1 MWTLWN
7 IYSCGSCG
15 GNYGSLFNPIKYAA
29 GGTFG
34 TIGQYTEKLSFGTL
48 DCEYQLDHMV
58 LSVQRIVDVYLLLYY
73 FDGILLGR
81 AVCY

>member
-34 TIGQYTEKLSFGTL
+34 TIGQYAEKLSFLL
-48 DCEYQLDHMV
+48 DVKIIYKQKDNIIFL
-58 LSVQRIVDVYLLLYY
+58 QYY
-73 FDGILLGR
+73 I
-81 AVCY
+81 